1 MSTLTDYPAL
11 PKPIVRNKHGK
22 IIKSTFRNGVVSFGE
37 PLDECTV
44 SFEIKD
50 TEMKKRKPTKKR
62 GY

>member
-1 MSTLTDYPAL
+1 MSTLTDFPLL

-22 IIKSTFRNGVVSFGE
+22 IIKSTFRNGVISFKE

-44 SFEIKD
+44 SFEYKEI
-50 TEMKKRKPTKKR
+50 TMPKKKKKKR